1 MIWLT
6 AVNARLS
13 RWSMYIGVTCL
24 LCIVATIVIS
34 VILRYG
40 FNKAPSWSEQVALL
54 LIINV
59 AMFGAAAGIRDEGH
73 IGMDSLT
80 TFLSPQAQKAIGN
93 INGVLTILFG
103 IALVWGGTLM
113 AISVLPNKITA
124 IGISEAWRY
133 LPCIIAG
140 SFIISF
146 SIEHLIA
153 MAKGQEVVP
162 SWH

>member
-1 MIWLT
+1 MNCLT

-24 LCIVATIVIS
+24 LGIVATVLVS

-40 FNKAPSWSEQVALL
+40 FNKAPPWSEQVALL

-59 AMFGAAAGIRDEGH
+59 ALFGAAAGIRDHGH

-80 TFLSPQAQKAIGN
+80 TFLSPQAQRLIGN

-103 IALVWGGTLM
+103 MALVWGGILM
-113 AISVLPNKITA
+113 AISVYPNKITVLT
-124 IGISEAWRY
+124 ISESWRY
-133 LPCIIAG
+133 VPCIVAG
-140 SFIISF
+140 TFIISF
-146 SIEHLIA
+146 SIEHLVA
-153 MAKGQEVVP
+153 MFKGQEVVP